1 MRHPLLRALAAS
13 VRVHGCPHL
22 HRDWDWARAHVIG
35 DWAHRCTGTPAP
47 PCCAAAPYPARHG
60 ITQGTLSRAAQ
71 SGARAVTGKPWYS
84 ARDGVGSHRFFRTG
98 PSRSCGAAFR
108 STQHSSTATH
118 ALLSSG
124 HCGVRAT
131 RSTQPATRIVQRA
144 VRNTPLR
151 ILPLSF
157 GLGSAESGSCKT
169 RRARASASPR
179 VPLQRSGCGSGGCSE
194 YSHCALWSAGPGG
207 VL

>member
-13 VRVHGCPHL
+13 VRAHGCPHL
-22 HRDWDWARAHVIG
+22 HRDRDWARAHVIG
-35 DWAHRCTGTPAP
+35 TGLTAVQICTGTPAP

-71 SGARAVTGKPWYS
+71 SGARAVTGTPWYS

-98 PSRSCGAAFR
+98 PSRWCGAAFR
-108 STQHSSTATH
+108 STRHSSTATH
-118 ALLSSG
+118 ALPSSG

-131 RSTQPATRIVQRA
+131 RNPQPASCS
-144 VRNTPLR
+144 VRSATLPLR

-157 GLGSAESGSCKT
+157 RLGSAESFRLVPNSPPPP
-169 RRARASASPR
+169 PR

-194 YSHCALWSAGPGG
+194 YSHCALWSAGPGR